1 LKKNPSQREA
11 RSRRFL
17 YGGELWRY
25 CGTVVEQNDDPDL
38 RLRRLMRAAQEGDRA
53 SYDRLLREVTPFIRA
68 AVRRQH
74 NFLATEDIE
83 DLVQEVL
90 LSVHAV
96 RATYDPDR
104 PFMPWLMAIV
114 RNRIADSGRRY
125 GRAKTI
131 VHVAE
136 GLHETYRS
144 AETNNIYQ
152 ESHADAEGLYSA
164 IAKLPES
171 QRRAIELLKMKG
183 MSLKEASR
191 LTGTSVAAL
200 KVSVQRAIKALR
212 TALKKDTG

>member
-1 LKKNPSQREA
+1 
-11 RSRRFL
+11 
-17 YGGELWRY
+17 
-25 CGTVVEQNDDPDL
+25 VVEQHDDRDL
-38 RLRRLMRAAQEGDRA
+38 HLRRLMRAAQEGDHA
-53 SYDRLLREVTPFIRA
+53 SYDRLLREVTSFIRA
-68 AVRRQH
+68 AVRRQRS
-74 NFLATEDIE
+74 FLANEDVE
-83 DLVQEVL
+83 DLVQEAL

-96 RATYDPDR
+96 RATYDPNR

-131 VHVAE
+131 VRAAE
-136 GLHETYRS
+136 DLHETFRS

-152 ESHADAEGLYSA
+152 ESHADAEGLHSA
-164 IAKLPES
+164 IAKLPGS

-200 KVSVQRAIKALR
+200 KVSVHRAIKTLR